1 MAGLIRIKLD
11 KYLKQVGK
19 TRYWVAKNTGMD
31 FQTID
36 KYYKNKV
43 VRYDSYILARICDCL
58 ACDISDIIEYIPNN
72 K

>member
-43 VRYDSYILARICDCL
+43 VRYDSYILTRICDCL
-58 ACDISDIIEYIPNN
+58 ECDISDIIEYIPNN

>member
-58 ACDISDIIEYIPNN
+58 ECDISDIIEYIPNN

>member
-1 MAGLIRIKLD
+1 MAGIVRIKLD
-11 KYLKQVGK
+11 EYLKQVGK

-58 ACDISDIIEYIPNN
+58 ECDISDIIEYIPNN